1 MSIDLPYGIPPPGYR
16 LPPSTSVGAVRL
28 QVSDLQRSVEYYREI
43 IGLQVLS
50 SHGVAAQ
57 LGTAPTRTL
66 LELRERRGAHPVPQ
80 HVRLGLYH
88 FAIVVPDRAALG
100 HFVTHLGQI
109 GAHAASADHAARG
122 APYLGAPDGLGIEVY
137 VDRPRSE
144 WRWRDR
150 ELYMTTEPLNLRGLL
165 REAPTSPWSGLPAGT
180 RIGHMHLHVGDLS
193 GAEDF
198 YHRALGLDKVVWSY
212 PGALFLSAGGYHHHL
227 GTNTWAAG
235 APPAAEDEARLSEWE
250 LVLPSGSDVDAASQS
265 CRNAGASVTE
275 AAGAR
280 RVRDPWGTQ
289 LALVAGQ
296 DVSSVEAQL
305 AAR

>member
-50 SHGVAAQ
+50 SYGASAQ
-57 LGTAPTRTL
+57 LGTGSSRTL

-80 HVRLGLYH
+80 HGRLGLYH

-109 GAHAASADHAARG
+109 GAHAASADHAVSEAL
-122 APYLGAPDGLGIEVY
+122 YLWDPDGLGIEVY

-150 ELYMTTEPLNLRGLL
+150 ELYMTTEPLNLRGLM

-198 YHRALGLDKVVWSY
+198 YHRALGLDKTVWSY

-235 APPAAEDEARLSEWE
+235 APPAAENEARLIEWE
-250 LVLPSGSDVDAASQS
+250 LVLPSDSDVDAASQS
-265 CRNAGASVTE
+265 CRNAGAIVTE
-275 AAGAR
+275 APGAR

-289 LALVAGQ
+289 LAVVAGQ
-296 DVSSVEAQL
+296 ESGV
-305 AAR
+305 